1 MKLNMSDKELNE
13 WYKSARQGMDSL
25 EKIRFIQEIF
35 YQLQDDGIKLPMGDF
50 NEVQLYLNQIA
61 NKIYSN
67 NNKTIQER

>member
-1 MKLNMSDKELNE
+1 
-13 WYKSARQGMDSL
+13 MDSL

-35 YQLQDDGIKLPMGDF
+35 YQLQDDEIKLPMGDF

-67 NNKTIQER
+67 NNKTLQEE

>member
-1 MKLNMSDKELNE
+1 MSEKELNE
-13 WYKSARQGMDSL
+13 WYKSARQSMDSL